1 MVGIREAGDNFSM
14 ASHNLTQEVSTQPY
28 MTEYLTTIGLEVH
41 AQLLTES
48 KMFCGCDANIAYAG
62 PNTHVCPICLGMPGT
77 LPVINAEALRK
88 TLLTGMALNCTVPTL
103 SKFDRKNYP
112 YPDLMK
118 GYQISQYDLPL
129 CTHGHL
135 EVEETDA
142 RGNPI
147 RTFRVG
153 IIRVHLEEDTARLLH
168 RTGPDG
174 ISYSLMDVNRAGLPL
189 MEIVSAPDITS
200 PDEAQLYLVQLR
212 HLLRWI
218 GVSTGNM
225 EEGAFRVD
233 ANVSI
238 RRADQTEYGTKVEVK
253 NMNSFK
259 SVRDALKY
267 EVERQIGVLESG
279 GRIVQETRGW
289 DDVRNIT
296 LSQRTKE
303 QAHDYRYF
311 PEPDLPPLTF
321 TDEQREALRTS
332 LPELPDARRDRFMA
346 QYALSRYDAT
356 QLVSSRATADYF
368 EQAVRGAVYPEPERR
383 AERARIATG
392 FVVNNLPNLLG
403 EANISIE
410 QSKLTPEHLRELV
423 DLVADGT
430 INLNI
435 ARTILPEIFASG
447 ESAADLVKARGL
459 GVVKDESAL
468 EKAVDE
474 ALSANPKAVADYLS
488 GKESAL
494 AAFFSPIM
502 KATRG
507 QADANVVRE
516 LLRRKLEGLRT

>member
-1 MVGIREAGDNFSM
+1 MVGIREAGGNFSA
-14 ASHNLTQEVSTQPY
+14 ASHNLTQEVPTQPY

-41 AQLLTES
+41 AQLLTQS
-48 KMFCGCDANIAYAG
+48 KMFCGCSANIAYAE
-62 PNTHVCPICLGMPGT
+62 PNTHVCPVCLGMPGT
-77 LPVINAEALRK
+77 LPVINAEAVRK
-88 TLLTGMALNCTVPTL
+88 TLLTGLALNCTIPPL

-129 CTHGHL
+129 CIEGHVD
-135 EVEETDA
+135 VEETDA
-142 RGNPI
+142 RGNAL

-174 ISYSLMDVNRAGLPL
+174 VPYSLMDVNRAGLPL

-200 PDEAQLYLVQLR
+200 PDEAQLYLMQLR

-233 ANVSI
+233 ANVSV
-238 RRADQTEYGTKVEVK
+238 RPSNQKEYGTKVEVK

-267 EVERQIGVLESG
+267 EVERQVAVLESG

-289 DDVRNIT
+289 DDVHNVT

-311 PEPDLPPLTF
+311 PEPDLPPLAF
-321 TDEQREALRTS
+321 SDAQREELRS
-332 LPELPDARRDRFMA
+332 ALPELPDARRERFIS
-346 QYALSRYDAT
+346 QYGISRYDAT
-356 QLVSSRATADYF
+356 QLVGSRATADYF
-368 EQAVRGAVYPEPERR
+368 ERTVEGADS
-383 AERARIATG
+383 ERARIAAG
-392 FVVNNLPNLLG
+392 FVVNNLPNLLSESG
-403 EANISIE
+403 ISIE
-410 QSKLTPEHLRELV
+410 QSELTPARLRELV
-423 DLVADGT
+423 DLMADGT

-435 ARTILPEIFASG
+435 ARTLLPELFASG
-447 ESAADLVKARGL
+447 ASAADLVKQRGL

-468 EKAVDE
+468 EKAVDD
-474 ALSANPKAVADYLS
+474 ALAANPKAVADYIG

-494 AAFFSPIM
+494 GAFLGPIM

-507 QADANVVRE
+507 QADANVVRD
-516 LLRRKLEGLRT
+516 LLRRKLEAMRT

>member
-1 MVGIREAGDNFSM
+1 MVSIKEAGNNSPS
-14 ASHNLTQEVSTQPY
+14 ASHKHTQEISTHPR

-41 AQLLTES
+41 AQLLTQS
-48 KMFCGCDANIAYAG
+48 KMFCGCSANIAYAE
-62 PNTHVCPICLGMPGT
+62 PNTHVCPVCLGMPGT
-77 LPVINAEALRK
+77 LPVINAEAVRK
-88 TLLTGMALNCTVPTL
+88 TLLTGLALNCTIPAL
-103 SKFDRKNYP
+103 AKFDRKNYP

-118 GYQISQYDLPL
+118 GYQISQYDLPF
-129 CTHGHL
+129 CIEGHL
-135 EVEETDA
+135 DAEETDA
-142 RGNPI
+142 RGNAV

-174 ISYSLMDVNRAGLPL
+174 IPYSLMDVNRAGLPL
-189 MEIVSAPDITS
+189 MEIVSAPDISS
-200 PDEAQLYLVQLR
+200 PDEAQLYLMQLR

-233 ANVSI
+233 ANVSV
-238 RRADQTEYGTKVEVK
+238 RPAHQKDYGTKVEVK
-253 NMNSFK
+253 NMNSFR
-259 SVRDALKY
+259 SVREALKY

-321 TDEQREALRTS
+321 TDEQREELRAA
-332 LPELPDARRDRFMA
+332 LPELPDTRRDRLVS
-346 QYALSRYDAT
+346 QYAISRYDAT
-356 QLVSSRATADYF
+356 QLVGSRATADYF
-368 EQAVRGAVYPEPERR
+368 EHAVSGADADRT
-383 AERARIATG
+383 RIAAG
-392 FVVNNLPNLLG
+392 FTVNNLPNLLN
-403 EANISIE
+403 EAGIPIE
-410 QSKLTPEHLRELV
+410 QSKLTPQRLRELV

-435 ARTILPEIFASG
+435 ARTILPELFSSGASVA
-447 ESAADLVKARGL
+447 SLVRERGL

-468 EKAVDE
+468 EMAVDE
-474 ALSANPKAVADYLS
+474 ALAANPKAVADYLG

-494 AAFFSPIM
+494 AAFLGPIM

-507 QADANVVRE
+507 QADANTLRD
-516 LLRRKLEGLRT
+516 LLRRKLEGMRPD